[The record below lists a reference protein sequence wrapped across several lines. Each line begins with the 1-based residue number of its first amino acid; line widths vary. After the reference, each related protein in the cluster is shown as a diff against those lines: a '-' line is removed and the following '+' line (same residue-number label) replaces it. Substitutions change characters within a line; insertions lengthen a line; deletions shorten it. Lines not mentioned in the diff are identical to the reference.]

1 MLGLEFF
8 LVQMICSL
16 VSNREKQ
23 IIQNNRD
30 LIVFLMPAESLKQLP
45 VLKQFSEEKRNF
57 KFSKDD
63 WWVVKKRHIYSRMR
77 FLWMVPQY
85 IITFHI

>member
-45 VLKQFSEEKRNF
+45 VLKQFSGRSVISSFQKM
-57 KFSKDD
+57 
-63 WWVVKKRHIYSRMR
+63 IGG
-77 FLWMVPQY
+77 L
-85 IITFHI
+85 